1 MSETVTIQQKLEYL
15 LASQTI
21 FPKRHAKVV
30 KYIADP
36 EHEEYE
42 DAIEDIEHAY
52 SRVTKRSKHKWT
64 REETL
69 IVTNGYIKKQN
80 AQIIKMSVPYISLDS
95 VKMKLKNCLY
105 LDNGNVTGS
114 LAHVSKLHK
123 EVWYECHK

>member
-1 MSETVTIQQKLEYL
+1 MSETVT
-15 LASQTI
+15 T
-21 FPKRHAKVV
+21 KVG
-30 KYIADP
+30 
-36 EHEEYE
+36 
-42 DAIEDIEHAY
+42 
-52 SRVTKRSKHKWT
+52 KHKWT

-69 IVTNGYIKKQN
+69 IVTIGYLKDQN
-80 AQIIKMSVPYISLDS
+80 AQIINMSVPLIPLGS